1 MKPVPVP
8 GVEVSEID
16 KPKLKIIPLGGLGEI
31 GKNMMVME
39 YDERLLVID
48 AGLMFPRDDL
58 LGIDLIIPDFQ
69 FLRDRADQIEAV
81 VLTHG
86 HEDHVGA
93 LPFLLRQINVPVYGT
108 RLTLGLVRK
117 KLEEHGLVEEAD
129 LREIVENEPEQI
141 GPFLC
146 DFISV
151 AHSIPDGVAIAVKTP
166 VGTVVHTGDFK
177 LDSNPIDKRR
187 TDLSKFGDLGR
198 EGILLL
204 LSDSTNAEVDGITGS
219 ERSVGAALDQIF
231 AQATGRVIAASFAS
245 HIHRIQQIVNAAR
258 RHRRKMIV
266 IGRSMVTNVQI
277 AKELG
282 YLTIPEDMEIKLG
295 DIDNYKPSKILILSS
310 GSQGEPMAALTRMAF
325 GDHRK
330 VSLSEGDTVVL
341 SARPVPG
348 NELGV
353 HNVINRLFKKGVRV
367 VYETVAP
374 VHVSGHASR
383 EELKMLIN
391 ETRPK
396 YFMPIHGEYRHLHFH
411 AELAEELGMDSRHI
425 IKASNGDVIEVSDG
439 KVMIVDSIDAGMTFV
454 DGLDV
459 GDIQDVT
466 LRDRQKLSRDGSF
479 IGVAPNRGQDG
490 SMVSKPEITAKG
502 FVYMGDRRA
511 LLKEVSRVVEETLI
525 DSSSKGI
532 SDASI
537 LQEHI
542 HSRLAKFLYKKTKK
556 RPLIMAVILEV

>member
-1 MKPVPVP
+1 M
-8 GVEVSEID
+8 ELSEIE

-39 YDERLLVID
+39 YRGRLLVID
-48 AGLMFPRDDL
+48 AGLMFPRDEL

-69 FLRDRADQIEAV
+69 FLRERVDQIEAV

-93 LPFLLRQINVPVYGT
+93 LPFLLRQMNVPVYGT

-117 KLEEHGLVEEAD
+117 KLEEHGLLEESD

-166 VGTVVHTGDFK
+166 VGTIVHTGDFK

-204 LSDSTNAEVDGITGS
+204 LSDSTNAEVDGITGT
-219 ERSVGAALDQIF
+219 ERSVGAALDNIF
-231 AQATGRVIAASFAS
+231 ANATGRVIAASFAS

-258 RHRRKMIV
+258 RHRRKMVV

-277 AKELG
+277 AKDLG

-295 DIDNYKPSKILILSS
+295 DIDSYRPSKILILSS

-348 NELGV
+348 NEVGV

-367 VYETVAP
+367 VYESVAP

-383 EELKMLIN
+383 EELKMMIN
-391 ETRPK
+391 ETHPK

-411 AELAEELGMDSRHI
+411 AELAEELGMDSKHI

-439 KVMIVDSIDAGMTFV
+439 KVRIVDRIDAGMTFV

-459 GDIQDVT
+459 GDIKDVT
-466 LRDRQKLSRDGSF
+466 LRDRQKLSRDGTF
-479 IGVAPNRGQDG
+479 IVVAPVREQDG
-490 SMVSKPEITAKG
+490 SMISKPEITAKG

-511 LLKEVSRVVEETLI
+511 LLKEVTRLVEETLI
-525 DSSSKGI
+525 ASSSKGI

-542 HSRLAKFLYKKTKK
+542 HSKLAKFLYKKTKK

>member
-459 GDIQDVT
+459 GDIKDVT

-479 IGVAPNRGQDG
+479 IVVAPIREQDG

>member
-1 MKPVPVP
+1 M
-8 GVEVSEID
+8 ELSEIE

-39 YDERLLVID
+39 YRGRLLVID
-48 AGLMFPRDDL
+48 AGLMFPRDEL

-69 FLRDRADQIEAV
+69 FLRERVDQIEAV

-93 LPFLLRQINVPVYGT
+93 LPFLLRQMNVPVYGT

-117 KLEEHGLVEEAD
+117 KLEEHGLLEESD
-129 LREIVENEPEQI
+129 LREVVENEPEQI

-166 VGTVVHTGDFK
+166 VGTIVHTGDFK

-198 EGILLL
+198 EGIMLL
-204 LSDSTNAEVDGITGS
+204 LSDSTNAEVDGITGT
-219 ERSVGAALDQIF
+219 ERSVGAALDNIF
-231 AQATGRVIAASFAS
+231 ANANGRVIAASFAS

-258 RHRRKMIV
+258 RHRRKMVV

-277 AKELG
+277 AKDLG

-295 DIDNYKPSKILILSS
+295 DIDSYRPSKILILSS

-348 NELGV
+348 NEVGV

-367 VYETVAP
+367 VYESVAP

-383 EELKMLIN
+383 EELKMMIN
-391 ETRPK
+391 ETHPK

-411 AELAEELGMDSRHI
+411 AELAEELGMDSKHI

-439 KVMIVDSIDAGMTFV
+439 KVRIVDRIDAGMTFV

-459 GDIQDVT
+459 GDIKDVT
-466 LRDRQKLSRDGSF
+466 LRDRQKLSRDGTF
-479 IGVAPNRGQDG
+479 IVVAPVREQDG
-490 SMVSKPEITAKG
+490 SMISKPEITAKG

-511 LLKEVSRVVEETLI
+511 LLKEVTRLVEETLI
-525 DSSSKGI
+525 ASSSKGI

-542 HSRLAKFLYKKTKK
+542 HSKLAKFLYKKTKK

>member
-1 MKPVPVP
+1 M
-8 GVEVSEID
+8 SEIE

-39 YDERLLVID
+39 YRGRLLVID
-48 AGLMFPRDDL
+48 AGLMFPRDEL

-69 FLRDRADQIEAV
+69 FLRERVDQIEAV

-93 LPFLLRQINVPVYGT
+93 LPFLLRQMNVPVYGT

-117 KLEEHGLVEEAD
+117 KLEEHGLLEESD

-166 VGTVVHTGDFK
+166 VGTIVHTGDFK

-204 LSDSTNAEVDGITGS
+204 LSDSTNAEVDGITGT
-219 ERSVGAALDQIF
+219 ERSVGAALDNIF
-231 AQATGRVIAASFAS
+231 ANATGRVIAASFAS

-258 RHRRKMIV
+258 RHRRKMVV

-277 AKELG
+277 AKDLG

-295 DIDNYKPSKILILSS
+295 DIDSYRPSKILILSS

-348 NELGV
+348 NEVGV

-367 VYETVAP
+367 VYESVAP

-383 EELKMLIN
+383 EELKMMIN
-391 ETRPK
+391 ETHPK

-411 AELAEELGMDSRHI
+411 AELAEELGMDSKHI

-439 KVMIVDSIDAGMTFV
+439 KVRIVDRIDAGMTFV

-459 GDIQDVT
+459 GDIKDVT
-466 LRDRQKLSRDGSF
+466 LRDRQKLSRDGTF
-479 IGVAPNRGQDG
+479 IVVAPVREQDG
-490 SMVSKPEITAKG
+490 SMISKPEITAKG

-511 LLKEVSRVVEETLI
+511 LLKEVTRLVEETLI
-525 DSSSKGI
+525 ASSSKGI

-542 HSRLAKFLYKKTKK
+542 HSKLAKFLYKKTKK